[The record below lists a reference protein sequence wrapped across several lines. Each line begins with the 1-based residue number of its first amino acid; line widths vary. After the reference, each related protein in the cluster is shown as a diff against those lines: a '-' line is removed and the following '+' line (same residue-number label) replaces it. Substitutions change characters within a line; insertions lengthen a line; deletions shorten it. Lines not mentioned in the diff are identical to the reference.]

1 MWGYL
6 DHVSYGHIC
15 QELPR
20 GMGKPSQRMHGTIP
34 WVWIPNCI
42 QVEKVSRTQECM
54 CSFPPLLQMP
64 PTASSSCHFV
74 FLSMAYY
81 CLELWA

>member
-6 DHVSYGHIC
+6 DHVGYGHIC
-15 QELPR
+15 GELPPWR
-20 GMGKPSQRMHGTIP
+20 GETQPESAWHYTLGLDPKMHTGRESE
-34 WVWIPNCI
+34 PNTGV
-42 QVEKVSRTQECM
+42 QM
-54 CSFPPLLQMP
+54 PPLLQMP

-74 FLSMAYY
+74 FLTMAYC